1 MIRMLLSSET
11 GDRLVDMELSVEWT
25 SMRKPS
31 RCRQGRSRRAFAIPT
46 RGMNWPTSSCV
57 PTSADIRKVMAKPTT
72 CQATI
77 SFFTPAFEA
86 FKGADQFKYRLPRAH
101 ALDPAAN
108 QIAARIAICGTVLA
122 ARLRDRRIGRRSSR
136 CRIRFCGEFGFDGDV
151 RSARHIATWIELLNA
166 DKRAFFTACNEASK
180 AAGYLRGLA
189 LADSAEKSQRSG
201 SNGPSLQ
208 LA

>member
-72 CQATI
+72 CQATT
-77 SFFTPAFEA
+77 SFSRRPSKRSRARTNSNIVFHELTHWTRPQIKSRLGSRFAGPFWLHDYATEELVAELGAAF
-86 FKGADQFKYRLPRAH
+86 L
-101 ALDPAAN
+101 
-108 QIAARIAICGTVLA
+108 
-122 ARLRDRRIGRRSSR
+122 
-136 CRIRFCGEFGFDGDV
+136 CGEFGFDGDV

-180 AAGYLRGLA
+180 AAGYWRGLA
-189 LADSAEKSQRSG
+189 LANSPKIA
-201 SNGPSLQ
+201 
-208 LA
+208 A